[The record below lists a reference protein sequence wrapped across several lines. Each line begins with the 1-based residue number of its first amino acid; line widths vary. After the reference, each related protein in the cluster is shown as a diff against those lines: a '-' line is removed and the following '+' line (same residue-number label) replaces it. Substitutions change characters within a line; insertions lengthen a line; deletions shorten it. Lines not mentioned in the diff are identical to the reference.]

1 MSRPWGL
8 GSATARP
15 MMIGPEGAPGDGP
28 AAARRVAGT
37 ADVPGLDA
45 RPGHTGAM
53 AAGAGR

>member
-28 AAARRVAGT
+28 AARRVAGT

-45 RPGHTGAM
+45 RSGHTGAM